1 MSHTILNQIVSYK
14 KDWIHFQ
21 ENKLPLNIIQS
32 QVQCSK
38 RNFYSTLYNHKN
50 QSIFILEYKC
60 ASPSKGI
67 ICNNPDP
74 MKIASIYKKYATTI
88 SVVTDEKYFHGSFSV
103 LNQISNIVTQPVLCK
118 DFFISEWQIYY
129 ARLNQADAILLILS
143 ILDDNTY
150 RQFTH
155 IAHILNMGVL
165 TEINNEN
172 ELKRAI
178 YLNAKVIGINNRNLH
193 DLSIDLTRTINLSK
207 HIPNSI
213 ITISESGITNYTHI
227 RKLSNYVN
235 GFLIGTVLMSQ
246 NQLYTAIN
254 KLMLGK
260 NKVCGIT
267 RSEDAHFIYQAGAIY
282 GGLIFV
288 QHSPRYINII
298 TATRITLAA
307 QCLKYIGVFYNTNI
321 KNIIHIVNQLNLY
334 AVQLHG
340 TEDQYYI
347 NTLRMQLPKTCKIWK
362 SINMYKQLLPK
373 FNLLNVDHYLLDNG
387 GGSGKP
393 FDWFRLSNIK
403 KLHKI
408 ILAGGL
414 TIDNCATASNLGCAG
429 LDFNS
434 GVEIS
439 PGIKDHQKIT
449 KIFKILRNY

>member
-1 MSHTILNQIVSYK
+1 MSYTILSEILSYK
-14 KDWIHFQ
+14 QDWIRNQ
-21 ENKLPLNIIQS
+21 SNKLPLNIIQT
-32 QVQCSK
+32 QLQRSK
-38 RNFYSTLYNHKN
+38 RNFYTTLSNSKH

-67 ICNNPDP
+67 ICNNPNP
-74 MKIASIYKKYATTI
+74 TKIANIYKKYATII
-88 SVVTDEKYFHGSFSV
+88 SVVTDEKYFQGNFYI

-129 ARLNQADAILLILS
+129 ARLNKADAILLILS

-150 RQFTH
+150 RKFIH

-165 TEINNEN
+165 TEVSNEN

-178 YLNAKVIGINNRNLH
+178 NLNAKVIGINNRNLN
-193 DLSIDLTRTINLSK
+193 DFSIDLTRTINLSK
-207 HIPNSI
+207 NIPNSI

-227 RKLSNYVN
+227 RQLSHYVN
-235 GFLIGTVLMSQ
+235 GFLIGTILMSQ

-260 NKVCGIT
+260 NKICGIT
-267 RSEDAHFIYQAGAIY
+267 RSEDANFADRSGAIY

-288 QHSPRYINII
+288 QHSPRYINIT
-298 TATRITLAA
+298 TATRIILST
-307 QCLKYIGVFYNTNI
+307 QHLKYIGVFYNAKI
-321 KNIIHIVNQLNLY
+321 KHIINIVNQLNLH

-347 NTLRMQLPKTCKIWK
+347 NKLRMQLPNTCKIWK
-362 SINMYKQLLPK
+362 SIDMHKQLLPK
-373 FNLLNVDHYLLDNG
+373 LDLLYIDHYLLDNG
-387 GGSGKP
+387 GGSGKT
-393 FDWFRLSNIK
+393 FDWFRLSNIE
-403 KLHKI
+403 KLYKI

-414 TIDNCATASNLGCAG
+414 TIDNCATASTLGCAG

-434 GVEIS
+434 GVETS